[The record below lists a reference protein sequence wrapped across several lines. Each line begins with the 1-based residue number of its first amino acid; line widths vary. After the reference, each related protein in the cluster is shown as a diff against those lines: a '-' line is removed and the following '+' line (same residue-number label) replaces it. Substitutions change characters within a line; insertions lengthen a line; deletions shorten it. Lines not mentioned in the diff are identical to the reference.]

1 MSQSHMTMSQA
12 DILQYYLEN
21 QEGVT
26 EVKVHDRTC
35 DAIILY
41 NGDRAVILDALRQ
54 FGYDKIEVPADL
66 TETSGRVMNRQ
77 YEDKIFRKTVWYMTK
92 RWIVPMPFRYC
103 LTLLKALKYI
113 GEGLK
118 RLADRKLEVPVLDAT
133 AITASILTKDFATA
147 GSVMFMLEI
156 GEILEEW
163 THKKSVGGL
172 ARSMSL
178 NINKVW
184 VRVDDCDI
192 LMDSAKITKD
202 DLVVV
207 HMSNV
212 IPFDG
217 VVESGEGM
225 VNQASLTGESL
236 AVHNGAEDSVYA
248 GTVVEEGE
256 LVVRVVK
263 TGKTSRYD

>member
-1 MSQSHMTMSQA
+1 M
-12 DILQYYLEN
+12 
-21 QEGVT
+21 
-26 EVKVHDRTC
+26 
-35 DAIILY
+35 
-41 NGDRAVILDALRQ
+41 
-54 FGYDKIEVPADL
+54 
-66 TETSGRVMNRQ
+66 
-77 YEDKIFRKTVWYMTK
+77 
-92 RWIVPMPFRYC
+92 
-103 LTLLKALKYI
+103 
-113 GEGLK
+113 
-118 RLADRKLEVPVLDAT
+118 
-133 AITASILTKDFATA
+133 
-147 GSVMFMLEI
+147 
-156 GEILEEW
+156 
-163 THKKSVGGL
+163 GGL

-236 AVHNGAEDSVYA
+236 AVHKGAGDSVYA

-263 TGKTSRYD
+263 TGKTSRYDKVVAMIEESEKLKSGLESRAEHLADGLVPWTLGGTILTYLLTEM